1 MTTAPDET
9 RRRAA
14 PLAPDE
20 RRAAILDAVL
30 PLVAERG
37 HDVTTRELA
46 AAAGVAEG
54 TLFRVFPDKNALIGE
69 VAFEGL
75 RRASRP
81 AATRDSLAAVDRT
94 LPLVQRVAALVELGR
109 SWSGEATR
117 WMYVLRA
124 LHARAAVPA
133 DADHARM
140 AEQRDALL
148 AERELQR
155 AVIVEGVRTVLEP
168 DAHRLR
174 VPLDVA
180 VAMIDAAVAGQHSR
194 DRLLP
199 TLPAAVVADAVVHGL
214 LGAGTTDAAATDPRT
229 TATPSKE
236 S

>member
-1 MTTAPDET
+1 MTATSEEP

-20 RRAAILDAVL
+20 RRAAIVDAVL
-30 PLVAERG
+30 PLVRERG

-54 TLFRVFPDKNALIGE
+54 TLFRVFADKHELIGE

-94 LPLVQRVAALVELGR
+94 LPLVPRVTLLIELGR
-109 SWSGEATR
+109 SWVDEAMR
-117 WMYVLRA
+117 WMLVLRGLMA
-124 LHARAAVPA
+124 GAPPPASADHDQIAERHAMLRQEREAHTAVLVEGMRAA
-133 DADHARM
+133 
-140 AEQRDALL
+140 
-148 AERELQR
+148 
-155 AVIVEGVRTVLEP
+155 LEP

-180 VAMIDAAVAGQHSR
+180 VAMVGSAVVGHHGR

-199 TLPAAVVADAVVHGL
+199 TLPAEVVADAIVHGL
-214 LGAGTTDAAATDPRT
+214 VTHQ
-229 TATPSKE
+229 SKE
-236 S
+236 H